1 MLLSV
6 GCRVVSVKW
15 TWLETNSGRTLEI
28 VTPMF
33 GYGYLKNQV
42 SILKESIVMKRSVGI
57 EALLCQLDSEPLI
70 RSGHSRHIKN
80 V

>member
-1 MLLSV
+1 
-6 GCRVVSVKW
+6 
-15 TWLETNSGRTLEI
+15 
-28 VTPMF
+28 MF